1 MTDATRARTLLAHTV
16 TVTDGDSTQTSR
28 ARLLNAGKTLF
39 AKNGY
44 EQTSTAA
51 IARESGSSES
61 QLIRYFGGKAG
72 LLEAIFNES
81 WSAIGDGVEEQLAG
95 AAHGRDAIIRLL
107 SVMIQAF
114 NRDHDIAF
122 LFMFE
127 GRRMRGGSH
136 EVALSKGFVKF
147 LQVVD
152 MLIERGRQ
160 DGSFRTDIEPKI
172 LCSAM
177 LGAAEGMIRDRV
189 LAERNHQD
197 NPFDDESVL
206 RTFTAMVNG
215 LAPQT

>member
-1 MTDATRARTLLAHTV
+1 MSI
-16 TVTDGDSTQTSR
+16 DGESTQTSR

-44 EQTSTAA
+44 ESTSTAA

-72 LLEAIFNES
+72 LLEAIFNEA
-81 WSAIGDGVEEQLAG
+81 WSAIGEGVEEQLAG
-95 AAHGRDAIIRLL
+95 AEHGRDAIIRLL
-107 SVMIQAF
+107 SLMIQAF

-122 LFMFE
+122 LFLFE
-127 GRRMRGGSH
+127 GRRMRGSSH

-152 MLIERGRQ
+152 ALIDRGRQ
-160 DGSFRTDIEPKI
+160 DGSFRTDLDGKI

-177 LGAAEGMIRDRV
+177 LGAAEGMVRDRV
-189 LAERNHQD
+189 LSERNRQEH
-197 NPFDDESVL
+197 PFNDEAVL
-206 RTFTAMVNG
+206 ATFTAMVNG
-215 LAPQT
+215 LAPTTT